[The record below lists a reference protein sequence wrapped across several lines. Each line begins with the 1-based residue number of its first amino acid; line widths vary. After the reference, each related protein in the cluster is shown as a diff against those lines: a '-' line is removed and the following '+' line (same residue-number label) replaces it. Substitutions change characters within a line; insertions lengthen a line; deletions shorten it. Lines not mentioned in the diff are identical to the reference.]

1 MSSILKALKKLEEE
15 KLNPDDEPRRVNVS
29 SDILR
34 QPRDKRANNRLLLGI
49 ALIGILIVILL
60 ITLLLRPAPKEA
72 SIPAATPATTTLP
85 ATQPPT
91 SAPPAALQAP
101 PASVPEVQKAPQL
114 PAQPAM
120 PLPATGAKAARPLPQ
135 ETISLPEPARAPV
148 TRKFP
153 LPELPGSEPLPAQAV
168 PPKQLPK
175 PQAQTVDSPEPRLTL
190 SGIAWNKDSAE
201 RLAIINGQPA
211 STGAHIGGAVVEEI
225 LPDRVRLSSK
235 GRIFELSI
243 GRSDK

>member
-15 KLNPDDEPRRVNVS
+15 KLTPDDEPRRGKVS

-34 QPRDKRANNRLLLGI
+34 QPREKRANSRLLLGI
-49 ALIGILIVILL
+49 AIIGVLIVILL

-72 SIPAATPATTTLP
+72 SLPAPAATVPPVPAP
-85 ATQPPT
+85 SAGQQP
-91 SAPPAALQAP
+91 L
-101 PASVPEVQKAPQL
+101 PASVPEVQKAPLL

-135 ETISLPEPARAPV
+135 ETVSLPEPARAPV

-175 PQAQTVDSPEPRLTL
+175 PPAQTVENSEPRLTL

-201 RLAIINGQPA
+201 RIAIINGQPA
-211 STGAHIGGAVVEEI
+211 STGSHIGGAVVEEI

-235 GRIFELSI
+235 GRVFELSI
-243 GRSDK
+243 GRSGN

>member
-34 QPRDKRANNRLLLGI
+34 QPREKRANTRLLQGI
-49 ALIGILIVILL
+49 ALLGVLIVMLL
-60 ITLLLRPAPKEA
+60 IALLLLKPAAKEA
-72 SIPAATPATTTLP
+72 ALPALP
-85 ATQPPT
+85 ATATPVTTPPVT
-91 SAPPAALQAP
+91 VPPAASL
-101 PASVPEVQKAPQL
+101 PASPQARLL
-114 PAQPAM
+114 PAQPAP
-120 PLPATGAKAARPLPQ
+120 PLPATGAKAARSLQQ
-135 ETISLPEPARAPV
+135 ETVSLPEPARHLPAS
-148 TRKFP
+148 KAP
-153 LPELPGSEPLPAQAV
+153 LPELPGSEPLPAQTV
-168 PPKQLPK
+168 QPKQPPKP
-175 PQAQTVDSPEPRLTL
+175 AVQTVESPESRLTL

-211 STGAHIGGAVVEEI
+211 STGSHIGGAVVEEI

-235 GRIFELSI
+235 GRVFELSI